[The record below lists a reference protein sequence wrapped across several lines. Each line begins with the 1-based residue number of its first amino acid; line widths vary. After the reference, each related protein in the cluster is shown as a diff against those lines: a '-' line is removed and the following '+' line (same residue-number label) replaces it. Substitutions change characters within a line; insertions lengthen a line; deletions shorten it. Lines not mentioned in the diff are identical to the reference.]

1 MAAGDAGSSFVRVA
15 SLADVPPGAM
25 LDVDVA
31 DQVVLLVN
39 LEGVIHAVSAWC
51 PHQGTALALGRLTG
65 STITCFAHLWT
76 FDVATGEPI
85 WPPMA
90 RVARG
95 YRLRT
100 YPVRVENG
108 GIFVSLP

>member
-1 MAAGDAGSSFVRVA
+1 
-15 SLADVPPGAM
+15 M

-39 LEGVIHAVSAWC
+39 VAGTVHAVSPWC
-51 PHQGTALALGRLTG
+51 PHLGTALALGKLAGATLT
-65 STITCFAHLWT
+65 CWAHLWS
-76 FDVATGEPI
+76 FDVPSGQPL

-95 YRLRT
+95 YQLRRF
-100 YPVRVENG
+100 PVRVEDG
-108 GIFVSLP
+108 DIYVQAP

>member
-1 MAAGDAGSSFVRVA
+1 
-15 SLADVPPGAM
+15 M
-25 LDVDVA
+25 LDVDVE

-39 LEGVIHAVSAWC
+39 VEGAVHAVSAWC
-51 PHQGTALALGRLTG
+51 PHLGTALALGRLSGATL
-65 STITCFAHLWT
+65 TCFAHLWS
-76 FDVATGEPI
+76 FHVPSGEPL

-100 YPVRVENG
+100 FPVRVEAG
-108 GIFVSLP
+108 EIFVQT